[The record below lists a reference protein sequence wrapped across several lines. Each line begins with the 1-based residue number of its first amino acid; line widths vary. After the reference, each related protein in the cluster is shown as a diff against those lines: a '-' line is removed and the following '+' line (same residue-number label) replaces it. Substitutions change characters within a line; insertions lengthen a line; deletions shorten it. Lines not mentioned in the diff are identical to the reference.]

1 MTDTT
6 PHDIDQQRT
15 KVVARYSTLARQ
27 AMAGQTPTDTCDTEP
42 GNTDCLGATQYATD
56 ETVPDGA
63 LRAGLGCG
71 NPLAV
76 ADIATGETVLDLGS
90 GGGLDVIL
98 SARRT
103 GPTGKVYGLDASPDM
118 LTLARTNARQ
128 AGVDNAEFLHGH
140 IENIPLPD
148 GHLDVV
154 ISNCVVNLSPDKPR
168 VLAEAFRVLKP
179 GGRLGITDVTSD
191 GGLGERERAAAEKQV
206 GCASGTVTATAYR
219 DQLLAAGF
227 TAITITPTHQ
237 VAPGLSSAIV
247 KATKPDA
254 PSGSIT
260 GIPAGHRA
268 CTR

>member
-1 MTDTT
+1 MTDL

-15 KVVARYSTLARQ
+15 KVVDRYSGLARR
-27 AMAGQTPTDTCDTEP
+27 AMAGQTPTDTCDSEP
-42 GNTDCLGATQYATD
+42 GDTDCLGATRYATE

-63 LRAGLGCG
+63 LRASLGCG

-76 ADIATGETVLDLGS
+76 ADIAAGETVLDLGS

-118 LTLARTNARQ
+118 LTLARTNARN
-128 AGVDNAEFLHGH
+128 VDNAEFLHGH

-148 GHLDVV
+148 DHVDVV
-154 ISNCVVNLSPDKPR
+154 ISNCVVNLSADKPR
-168 VLAEAFRVLKP
+168 VLAETFRVLKP

-191 GGLGERERAAAEKQV
+191 EGLGERERATAENQV
-206 GCASGTVTATAYR
+206 GCASGTVTTTAYR

-237 VAPGLSSAIV
+237 VAAGLSSVIIQAI
-247 KATKPDA
+247 KPA
-254 PSGSIT
+254 AASELGRIRP
-260 GIPAGHRA
+260 
-268 CTR
+268 

>member
-6 PHDIDQQRT
+6 PHDIDQQRL
-15 KVVARYSTLARQ
+15 KVVDRYSDLARQ
-27 AMAGQTPTDTCDTEP
+27 AMTGQTPTDTCDTER
-42 GNTDCLGATQYATD
+42 GDTDCLGATQYATE

-63 LRAGLGCG
+63 LRASLGCG

-76 ADIATGETVLDLGS
+76 ADIAAGETVLDLGS

-98 SARRT
+98 STRRT

-118 LTLARTNARQ
+118 LTLARTNAR
-128 AGVDNAEFLHGH
+128 GVDNAEFLRGH
-140 IENIPLPD
+140 IEDIPVPD
-148 GHLDVV
+148 GHVDVV
-154 ISNCVVNLSPDKPR
+154 ISNCVVNLSADKPR

-191 GGLGERERAAAEKQV
+191 EGLGEVERAAAEKQV

-219 DQLLAAGF
+219 DQLLTAGF

-237 VAPGLSSAIV
+237 VAPGLSSVIV
-247 KATKPDA
+247 QATKPDV
-254 PSGSIT
+254 
-260 GIPAGHRA
+260 
-268 CTR
+268 